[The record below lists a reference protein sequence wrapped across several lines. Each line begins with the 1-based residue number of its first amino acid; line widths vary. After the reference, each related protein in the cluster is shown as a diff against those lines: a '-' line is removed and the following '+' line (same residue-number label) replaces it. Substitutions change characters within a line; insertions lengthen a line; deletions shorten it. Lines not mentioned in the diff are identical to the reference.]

1 MSDEKNDNVFDF
13 EAWKKAFEELSKQK
27 EEQAK
32 KETTQEDFTKILE
45 VFGSL
50 FKPPSQEEMNK
61 ATAQFADS
69 LENAAKVI
77 RAMQSA
83 TEKKD
88 GKDGEGE

>member
-13 EAWKKAFEELSKQK
+13 EAWKKVLEELNKQK

-32 KETTQEDFTKILE
+32 KKPAQEDFTKILE

-61 ATAQFADS
+61 ATAQFAES
-69 LENAAKVI
+69 LENAAKII
-77 RAMQSA
+77 RAMQSD
-83 TEKKD
+83 TETKPED
-88 GKDGEGE
+88 DGEDK